1 MADDEAKHA
10 VVTGASKGIGLAVAT
25 ALREEGYHVVAGART
40 ISAEL
45 NEITPLAVP
54 VDLSTPEG
62 PGYLI
67 DTALAELGGIDLLVN
82 NVAGTT
88 GPHPRGF
95 LSVTDDDWRHTL
107 DLTLLSAIRASRA
120 ALPSILDRHG
130 HIINIGSINSRRPA
144 PHLVDYS
151 AAKAA
156 LANLGKALA
165 EEFGPHGI
173 RVNTISPG
181 PVRTAVWT
189 EPGSTGDALATQAG
203 ISREEFL
210 KALPATVGMS
220 TGRITEPAEIA
231 AMVVFLASG
240 TAPNINGADLVIDG
254 GMRKEL

>member
-1 MADDEAKHA
+1 MADAKARNA

-25 ALREEGYHVVAGART
+25 ALRDEGFHVVAGART

-45 NEITPLAVP
+45 KEITPLAVP
-54 VDLSTPEG
+54 VDLGTPDG
-62 PGYLI
+62 PGYLV
-67 DTALAELGGIDLLVN
+67 DTAIAELGGIDLLVN

-95 LSVTDDDWRHTL
+95 LSVTDDDWQHTL
-107 DLTLLSAIRASRA
+107 GLTLLSAVRASRA
-120 ALPSILDRHG
+120 ALPSIRERRG
-130 HIINIGSINSRRPA
+130 HIINIGSVNSRRPA

-165 EEFGPHGI
+165 EEFGPHGV

-189 EPGSTGDALATQAG
+189 EPGGTGDLLAKKAG
-203 ISREEFL
+203 IAREEFL
-210 KALPATVGMS
+210 HALPANFGMS
-220 TGRITEPAEIA
+220 TGHMTEPAEIA
-231 AMVVFLASG
+231 ALVVFLVSG
-240 TAPNINGADLVIDG
+240 SAPNINGSDLVIDG
-254 GMRKEL
+254 GLRNEV

>member
-1 MADDEAKHA
+1 MADDKARNA
-10 VVTGASKGIGLAVAT
+10 VVTGAGKGIGLAVAT
-25 ALREEGYHVVAGART
+25 ALRDEGYRVAAGART

-45 NEITPLAVP
+45 EEVATLAVP
-54 VDLSTPEG
+54 VDLSTPDG
-62 PGYLI
+62 PGHLI
-67 DTALAELGGIDLLVN
+67 DATLAELGGIDLLVN

-95 LSVTDDDWRHTL
+95 LSVTDDDWRHAL
-107 DLTLLSAIRASRA
+107 DLTLLAAVRASRA
-120 ALPSILDRHG
+120 ALPSLLDRRG

-144 PHLVDYS
+144 PHLVDIS

-165 EEFGPHGI
+165 EEFGRRGV

-189 EPGSTGDALATQAG
+189 EPGSTGDALAAQAG
-203 ISREEFL
+203 MSREEFL
-210 KALPATVGMS
+210 ESLPDALGMS
-220 TGRITEPAEIA
+220 TGHITEPSEIA
-231 AMVVFLASG
+231 ALVVFLASG
-240 TAPNINGADLVIDG
+240 KAPNINGSELVIDG